1 MCCFPRIVFS
11 SFSGNWLPFSFP
23 VTWKLETIFQ
33 LRESHFN
40 WSLIFIAEQGRCFPA
55 GAADC
60 CKRPFVT
67 SRKYSTTCNL
77 SATSM
82 LRQSNVAHIQKIQTS
97 TARKNHSS
105 GKNLYICI
113 RFLSSFGD
121 VGLVPQGCPK
131 NQQRKMKNNGL
142 SVFTWCW
149 NPCPSPTMSYSLE
162 IFLTHTFLSY
172 TGAKQH
178 QTTPLY
184 SEAVRYPT
192 SDK

>member
-1 MCCFPRIVFS
+1 MLLSKNCVFIL
-11 SFSGNWLPFSFP
+11 F
-23 VTWKLETIFQ
+23 WKLATIF
-33 LRESHFN
+33 LPCDMETGDHFPAQRKPLQN
-40 WSLIFIAEQGRCFPA
+40 WSLIFIMEQGRCFPA